1 VPLTLPLLG
10 KSGIND
16 SPGVGPSNGGGRCA
30 GRQHTL
36 CGYGE
41 KYRTSEPLM

>member
-16 SPGVGPSNGGGRCA
+16 SPGVGPSNGGGRAVLVGSTRCVA
-30 GRQHTL
+30 T
-36 CGYGE
+36 E
-41 KYRTSEPLM
+41 KNIGPANR